1 MKPLGPEIEELLG
14 RAISPDAAQSV
25 ETLNDLGPEMVAEA
39 RVLASSR
46 NRLHPVRYLEY
57 HVKVFHFGWGAD
69 FVDDVV
75 VGGADA
81 STWRIRHRLC
91 TFHRSEKELASASVS
106 YIVDKLAGVPGERWW
121 RETPS
126 RDSWGRDA
134 AVGAPGVLIRSARY
148 WLDRTLPDE
157 TWAIAVRRPIE
168 RIDPAAVPIAIRR
181 WLASRFA
188 WRASAYLAEA
198 RPSFEGL
205 LSALSVSREALSED
219 ALIAVRALIRES
231 SLDPRSA
238 SLVPGFRGPDAW
250 YAERG
255 DEPAAER

>member
-1 MKPLGPEIEELLG
+1 LSESQIA
-14 RAISPDAAQSV
+14 RA
-25 ETLNDLGPEMVAEA
+25 
-39 RVLASSR
+39 
-46 NRLHPVRYLEY
+46 
-57 HVKVFHFGWGAD
+57 
-69 FVDDVV
+69 
-75 VGGADA
+75 
-81 STWRIRHRLC
+81 
-91 TFHRSEKELASASVS
+91 
-106 YIVDKLAGVPGERWW
+106 PGL
-121 RETPS
+121 S
-126 RDSWGRDA
+126 RDAFNAKMDNQLS
-134 AVGAPGVLIRSARY
+134 
-148 WLDRTLPDE
+148 
-157 TWAIAVRRPIE
+157 IAE
-168 RIDPAAVPIAIRR
+168 RR